1 MRDVENNPI
10 EEKAKTVAQID
21 AIRDEERGND
31 GGKMEASNSN
41 SSNSKA
47 IEDAQLTD
55 AMDDDKY
62 NEDKNEINETNLRG
76 DFGVLE
82 DSTYSKHR
90 KQQQNQFYRCR
101 QNRDQQ

>member
-31 GGKMEASNSN
+31 GGKMEASNS
-41 SSNSKA
+41 SSDGKT

-55 AMDDDKY
+55 VMDDGKY
-62 NEDKNEINETNLRG
+62 HDDNNEMNETNLRG

-90 KQQQNQFYRCR
+90 KQQQNQLYRCR